1 MSIKVHFVCQFYIFF
16 SFHFRVDLNEQ
27 MIINN
32 WKLKL
37 TFTCGGGLP
46 TSLHS
51 YTRCDILD
59 YSKERNIQQ
68 SQPIIGLT
76 LTLTLTLYECTIF
89 LCNFLTLISLSFI
102 YFFFFAI
109 QRGEL
114 SSEFCVMFFFVC
126 SICFRFSTSNTKH
139 IFLPFSWLFP
149 FFSASSSSHL
159 LTHLLS
165 CFVLPTLQTRSR
177 EISFL
182 SCYFYFLLHSIQNKR
197 MKRLFILF
205 SQDLTQSRRY
215 TDDERQ

>member
-114 SSEFCVMFFFVC
+114 SSEFCVMFFFLYVQYVFVFQLQ
-126 SICFRFSTSNTKH
+126 IQNT
-139 IFLPFSWLFP
+139 
-149 FFSASSSSHL
+149 FFSLFHD
-159 LTHLLS
+159 
-165 CFVLPTLQTRSR
+165 F
-177 EISFL
+177 FL
-182 SCYFYFLLHSIQNKR
+182 SSLLHRHLIS
-197 MKRLFILF
+197 
-205 SQDLTQSRRY
+205 
-215 TDDERQ
+215 